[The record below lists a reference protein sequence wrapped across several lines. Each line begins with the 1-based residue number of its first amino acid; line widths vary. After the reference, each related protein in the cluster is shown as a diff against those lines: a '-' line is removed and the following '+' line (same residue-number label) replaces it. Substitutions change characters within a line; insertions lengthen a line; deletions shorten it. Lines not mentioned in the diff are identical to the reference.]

1 MEVIHH
7 GGKHTVTGSC
17 HELRDSGQA
26 VLIDCGLFQG
36 LDLQGKKLQGEDTR
50 PLDIEFETSHLNA
63 LLLTHTHID
72 HIGRLPWLLVS
83 GFNQPIYC
91 TQATAELAPLMI
103 EDGLKLQGLSHK
115 QSKLILKK
123 IHSLIAPKPYGEWFP
138 IVSKQQNDGSD
149 HHRPNTLYARFQPAG
164 HILGSAYIELK
175 LPNQEVVVFSGDLGP
190 SNTPLLP
197 DPKPP
202 QQADYLF
209 IESTYGTST
218 HDDMASR
225 SERLKA
231 IIDRS
236 LLDGGVILI
245 PAFSI
250 GRTQELLFDIE
261 NLIFEHQLSA
271 DIPII
276 LDSPMAE
283 KVTRSYRRFKELWGQ
298 EAKQRLEVE
307 RHPLAFEQCITVDG
321 HRMHKKIVNRLKS
334 TGEPA
339 IVVAASGM
347 CQGGRIM
354 NYLSA
359 LLPDK
364 RTDVILAGY
373 QAHGTLGR
381 ELQQGEMQVSIDNKD
396 VEVNTQIHG
405 MSGYS
410 AHADKE
416 DLTRFIAGISVPPK
430 EVHLIHGEPNTQSEF
445 AQELLKQGFKVV

>member
-36 LDLQGKKLQGEDTR
+36 LDLQDKKLQGEDTH
-50 PLDIEFETSHLNA
+50 PFDIEFETSHLNA

-72 HIGRLPWLLVS
+72 HIGRLPWLLAS
-83 GFNQPIYC
+83 DFNQPIYC

-123 IHSLIAPKPYGEWFP
+123 IHSLIDPKPYGEWFSIAP
-138 IVSKQQNDGSD
+138 KQQNNGMD

-164 HILGSAYIELK
+164 HILGSAYIEIK
-175 LPNQEVVVFSGDLGP
+175 LSSQEIVVFSGDLGP

-209 IESTYGTST
+209 IESTYGTSQ
-218 HDDMASR
+218 HDDIATR
-225 SERLKA
+225 SDRLKA

-261 NLIFEHQLSA
+261 HLIFKHQLSS

-298 EAKQRLEVE
+298 EAKQRLELK

-321 HRMHKKIVNRLKS
+321 HRMHKKIVNRLRS

-381 ELQQGEMQVSIDNKD
+381 ELQQGEKQVSIDNQH
-396 VEVNTQIHG
+396 VEVKAQIHS

-410 AHADKE
+410 AHADKD
-416 DLTRFIAGISVPPK
+416 DLNRFIEEITVPPK
-430 EVHLIHGEPNTQSEF
+430 EVHLIHGDPNTQSEF
-445 AQELLKQGFKVV
+445 AQALVGKEFKVV